1 MAEIRLLLVDDHP
14 VVRRGLRGYLE
25 LEPDFTVV
33 GEAGEGEEALRA
45 IEETHPDVVLLDLK
59 MPGLDGQ
66 GVLDRLGSAHK
77 TGASK
82 IGDGPRIL
90 VLTSATDAE
99 RVPAAITAGAAGFV
113 YKDIDPDALASAI
126 RTVHSGQMLLAP
138 IAMRGLMSGNANASS
153 APSLTPRESQVL
165 GLIAKGQTNR
175 QIARA
180 LGVSEKTV
188 KTHVTNLLRRIG
200 AADRTQAAL
209 WAVRH
214 GIG

>member
-45 IEETHPDVVLLDLK
+45 IAETQPDVVLLDLK

-66 GVLDRLGSAHK
+66 GVLDRLQK
-77 TGASK
+77 E
-82 IGDGPRIL
+82 GPRVL

-99 RVPAAITAGAAGFV
+99 RVPAAIAAGAAGFV

-126 RTVHSGQMLLAP
+126 RTVHAGQMLLAP
-138 IAMRGLMSGNANASS
+138 VAMRGLMSGGANAPS

>member
-1 MAEIRLLLVDDHP
+1 MTDPIRLLLVDDHP

-25 LEPDFTVV
+25 LEPDFAVV
-33 GEAGEGEEALRA
+33 GEAGDGEEALKA
-45 IEETHPDVVLLDLK
+45 VADLDPDVVLLDLK

-66 GVLDRLGSAHK
+66 GVLDRLGDARER
-77 TGASK
+77 
-82 IGDGPRIL
+82 PRVL

-99 RVPAAITAGAAGFV
+99 RVPAAINAGAAGFV

-126 RTVHSGQMLLAP
+126 RTVHSGQLLLSP
-138 IAMRGLMSGNANASS
+138 VAMRGLMNGTTGPA
-153 APSLTPRESQVL
+153 APTLTPRESQVL

>member
-1 MAEIRLLLVDDHP
+1 MTEIRLLLVDDHP

-33 GEAGEGEEALRA
+33 GEAGDGEEALLA
-45 IEETHPDVVLLDLK
+45 IAETRPDVVLLDLK

-66 GVLDRLGSAHK
+66 GVLERLGP
-77 TGASK
+77 GE
-82 IGDGPRIL
+82 GPRVL

-99 RVPAAITAGAAGFV
+99 RVPNAITAGAAGFV

-126 RTVHSGQMLLAP
+126 RTIHSGQLLLSP
-138 IAMRGLMSGNANASS
+138 VAMRGLMNGNSTTTS

>member
-1 MAEIRLLLVDDHP
+1 MPEIRLLLVDDHP

-45 IEETHPDVVLLDLK
+45 IEETRPDVVLLDLK

-66 GVLDRLGSAHK
+66 GVLDRLGKAD
-77 TGASK
+77 
-82 IGDGPRIL
+82 DGPRIL

-126 RTVHSGQMLLAP
+126 RTVHAGQLLLAP
-138 IAMRGLMSGNANASS
+138 IAMRGLMNGNGNAPS

>member
-1 MAEIRLLLVDDHP
+1 MTEIRLLLVDDHP

-25 LEPDFTVV
+25 LEPDFTVA
-33 GEAGEGEEALRA
+33 GEAGDGEEALKA
-45 IEETHPDVVLLDLK
+45 IADLAPDVVLLDLK

-66 GVLDRLGSAHK
+66 AVLERLGSAAK
-77 TGASK
+77 T
-82 IGDGPRIL
+82 GDGPRIL

-99 RVPAAITAGAAGFV
+99 RVPAAISAGAAGFV

-126 RTVHSGQMLLAP
+126 RTVHAGQMLLAP
-138 IAMRGLMSGNANASS
+138 VAMRGLMSGGGAAT

-188 KTHVTNLLRRIG
+188 KTHVTNLLRRID

>member
-1 MAEIRLLLVDDHP
+1 VAEIRLLLVDDHP

-33 GEAGEGEEALRA
+33 GEAGDGEEALRA
-45 IEETHPDVVLLDLK
+45 IEETRPDVVLLDLK

-66 GVLDRLGSAHK
+66 GVLERLDKEA
-77 TGASK
+77 
-82 IGDGPRIL
+82 PRVL

-99 RVPAAITAGAAGFV
+99 RVPNAITAGAAGFV

-126 RTVHSGQMLLAP
+126 RTVHAGQLLLSP
-138 IAMRGLMSGNANASS
+138 VAMRGLMNGNGSTTT

>member
-1 MAEIRLLLVDDHP
+1 MPEIRLLLVDDHP

-45 IEETHPDVVLLDLK
+45 IEETRPDVVLLDLK

-66 GVLDRLGSAHK
+66 GVLDRLG
-77 TGASK
+77 TSK
-82 IGDGPRIL
+82 ADDGPRIL

-126 RTVHSGQMLLAP
+126 RTVHAGQLLLAP
-138 IAMRGLMSGNANASS
+138 IAMRGLMNGNGNAPS

>member
-1 MAEIRLLLVDDHP
+1 MTDPIRLLLVDDHP

-25 LEPDFTVV
+25 LEPDFAVV
-33 GEAGEGEEALRA
+33 GEAGDGEEALNA
-45 IEETHPDVVLLDLK
+45 INAHDPDVVLLDLK

-66 GVLDRLGSAHK
+66 GVLDRLGDAR
-77 TGASK
+77 
-82 IGDGPRIL
+82 DRPRVL

-99 RVPAAITAGAAGFV
+99 RVPSAINAGAAGFV

-138 IAMRGLMSGNANASS
+138 VAMRGLMNGTTGPA
-153 APSLTPRESQVL
+153 APTLTPRESQVL

>member
-1 MAEIRLLLVDDHP
+1 
-14 VVRRGLRGYLE
+14 
-25 LEPDFTVV
+25 
-33 GEAGEGEEALRA
+33 
-45 IEETHPDVVLLDLK
+45 
-59 MPGLDGQ
+59 
-66 GVLDRLGSAHK
+66 
-77 TGASK
+77 
-82 IGDGPRIL
+82 
-90 VLTSATDAE
+90 
-99 RVPAAITAGAAGFV
+99 
-113 YKDIDPDALASAI
+113 
-126 RTVHSGQMLLAP
+126 
-138 IAMRGLMSGNANASS
+138 LMNGNTTTT

-188 KTHVTNLLRRIG
+188 KTHVTNLLRRID

>member
-1 MAEIRLLLVDDHP
+1 MTEIRLLLVDDHP

-33 GEAGEGEEALRA
+33 GEAGDGEEALRA
-45 IEETHPDVVLLDLK
+45 IEETRPDVVLLDLK

-66 GVLDRLGSAHK
+66 GVLERLG
-77 TGASK
+77 TT
-82 IGDGPRIL
+82 GDGPRIL

-99 RVPAAITAGAAGFV
+99 RVPNAISAGAAGFV

-126 RTVHSGQMLLAP
+126 RTVHAGQLLLSP
-138 IAMRGLMSGNANASS
+138 VAMRGLMNGSGAAPS

-175 QIARA
+175 QISRA

>member
-1 MAEIRLLLVDDHP
+1 MPEIRLLLVDDHP

-45 IEETHPDVVLLDLK
+45 IEETRPDVVLLDLK

-66 GVLDRLGSAHK
+66 GVLDRLGTSK
-77 TGASK
+77 TD
-82 IGDGPRIL
+82 DGPRIL

-126 RTVHSGQMLLAP
+126 RTVHAGQLLLAP
-138 IAMRGLMSGNANASS
+138 IAMRGLMNGNGSSPS

>member
-1 MAEIRLLLVDDHP
+1 MSDPIRLLLVDDHP
-14 VVRRGLRGYLE
+14 VVRQGLRAYLE
-25 LEPDFTVV
+25 LEDDLTVV
-33 GEAGEGEEALRA
+33 AEAGDGEEALTA
-45 IEETHPDVVLLDLK
+45 IGEHAPDVVLLDLK

-66 GVLDRLGSAHK
+66 GVLERLDLPDDDAPS
-77 TGASK
+77 
-82 IGDGPRIL
+82 IL

-99 RVPAAITAGAAGFV
+99 RVPAAIEAGASGFV

-126 RTVHSGQMLLAP
+126 RTVHAGQTLLSPA
-138 IAMRGLMSGNANASS
+138 AVRGLMTGSTGAAQ
-153 APSLTPRESQVL
+153 PTLTPRERQVL
-165 GLIAKGQTNR
+165 GLIARGQTNR
-175 QIARA
+175 QISRA

-188 KTHVTNLLRRIG
+188 KTHVTNLLRRID

>member
-1 MAEIRLLLVDDHP
+1 MTDPIRLLLVDDHP

-25 LEPDFTVV
+25 LEPDFAVV
-33 GEAGEGEEALRA
+33 GEAGDGDEALKA
-45 IEETHPDVVLLDLK
+45 IDDLDPDVVLLDLK

-66 GVLDRLGSAHK
+66 GVLDRLGPDRAR
-77 TGASK
+77 
-82 IGDGPRIL
+82 PRVL

-126 RTVHSGQMLLAP
+126 RTVHSGQLLLSP
-138 IAMRGLMSGNANASS
+138 VAMRGLMNGSTGPA
-153 APSLTPRESQVL
+153 APTLTPRESQVL

>member
-1 MAEIRLLLVDDHP
+1 VTEIRLLLVDDHP

-33 GEAGEGEEALRA
+33 GEAGDGEEALRA
-45 IEETHPDVVLLDLK
+45 IAETRPDVVLLDLK

-66 GVLDRLGSAHK
+66 GVLERLASAED
-77 TGASK
+77 A
-82 IGDGPRIL
+82 PRVL

-99 RVPAAITAGAAGFV
+99 RVPNAITAGAAGFV

-126 RTVHSGQMLLAP
+126 RTVHAGQLLLAP
-138 IAMRGLMSGNANASS
+138 VAMRGLMNGNATAS

-188 KTHVTNLLRRIG
+188 KTHVTNLLRRID

>member
-1 MAEIRLLLVDDHP
+1 VTEIRLLLVDDHP

-25 LEPDFTVV
+25 LEADFTVV
-33 GEAGEGEEALRA
+33 GEAGDGEEALRA
-45 IEETHPDVVLLDLK
+45 IAEHRPDVVLLDLK

-66 GVLDRLGSAHK
+66 GVLDRLTA
-77 TGASK
+77 TGDA
-82 IGDGPRIL
+82 PRIL

-99 RVPAAITAGAAGFV
+99 RVPSAITAGAAGFV

-126 RTVHSGQMLLAP
+126 RTVHAGQLLLSP
-138 IAMRGLMSGNANASS
+138 VAMRGLMNGNGSTTT

>member
-1 MAEIRLLLVDDHP
+1 VTEIRLLLVDDHP

-33 GEAGEGEEALRA
+33 GEAGDGDEALKA
-45 IEETHPDVVLLDLK
+45 IADLAPDVVLLDLK

-66 GVLDRLGSAHK
+66 GVLERLEQ
-77 TGASK
+77 
-82 IGDGPRIL
+82 DGPRIL

-99 RVPAAITAGAAGFV
+99 RVPAAIAAGAAGFV

-126 RTVHSGQMLLAP
+126 RTIHSGQMLLAP
-138 IAMRGLMSGNANASS
+138 VAMRGLMSGNGGTST

>member
-33 GEAGEGEEALRA
+33 GEAGDGEEALRA
-45 IEETHPDVVLLDLK
+45 IAETDPDVVLLDLK

-66 GVLDRLGSAHK
+66 GVLDRL
-77 TGASK
+77 
-82 IGDGPRIL
+82 DQERPRVL

-99 RVPAAITAGAAGFV
+99 RVPNAISAGAAGFV

-126 RTVHSGQMLLAP
+126 RTIHSGQLLLSP
-138 IAMRGLMSGNANASS
+138 VAMRGLMNGNGTANAS

>member
-25 LEPDFTVV
+25 LEPDFAVV
-33 GEAGEGEEALRA
+33 GEAGDGEEALKA
-45 IEETHPDVVLLDLK
+45 IDDLAPDVVLLDLK

-66 GVLDRLGSAHK
+66 GVLERLGGGSRA
-77 TGASK
+77 A
-82 IGDGPRIL
+82 DCPRIL

-99 RVPAAITAGAAGFV
+99 RVPAAMAAGAAGFV
-113 YKDIDPDALASAI
+113 YKDIDPDALANAI
-126 RTVHSGQMLLAP
+126 RTVHAGQMLLSP
-138 IAMRGLMSGNANASS
+138 VAMRGLMSGNGNAAST
-153 APSLTPRESQVL
+153 PSLTPRESQVL

-188 KTHVTNLLRRIG
+188 KTHVTNLLRRID

>member
-1 MAEIRLLLVDDHP
+1 VTEIRLLLVDDHP

-33 GEAGEGEEALRA
+33 GEAGDGEEALRA
-45 IEETHPDVVLLDLK
+45 IAETRPDVVLLDLK

-66 GVLDRLGSAHK
+66 GVLERL
-77 TGASK
+77 ASVE
-82 IGDGPRIL
+82 DAPRVL

-99 RVPAAITAGAAGFV
+99 RVPNAITAGAAGFV

-126 RTVHSGQMLLAP
+126 RTVHAGQLLLAP
-138 IAMRGLMSGNANASS
+138 VAMRGLMNGSTTTS

-188 KTHVTNLLRRIG
+188 KTHVTNLLRRID

>member
-33 GEAGEGEEALRA
+33 GEAGDGEEALCA
-45 IEETHPDVVLLDLK
+45 IAETDPDVVLLDLK

-66 GVLDRLGSAHK
+66 GVLDRLGQER
-77 TGASK
+77 
-82 IGDGPRIL
+82 PRVL

-99 RVPAAITAGAAGFV
+99 RVPNAISAGAAGFV

-126 RTVHSGQMLLAP
+126 RTIHSGQLLLSP
-138 IAMRGLMSGNANASS
+138 VAMRSLMNGNGAANTS

>member
-1 MAEIRLLLVDDHP
+1 VADPIRLLLVDDHP

-25 LEPDFTVV
+25 LEPDLTVV
-33 GEAGEGEEALRA
+33 GEAGDGEEALKA
-45 IEETHPDVVLLDLK
+45 IEETRPDVVLLDLK

-66 GVLDRLGSAHK
+66 GVLDRLGTA
-77 TGASK
+77 
-82 IGDGPRIL
+82 DDRPRVL

-99 RVPAAITAGAAGFV
+99 RVPAAISAGAAGFV

-126 RTVHSGQMLLAP
+126 RTVHTGQMLLAP
-138 IAMRGLMSGNANASS
+138 VAMRGLMNGSTAQP

-188 KTHVTNLLRRIG
+188 KTHVTNLLRRID

>member
-33 GEAGEGEEALRA
+33 GEAGDGEEALLA
-45 IEETHPDVVLLDLK
+45 IEATRPDVILLDLK

-66 GVLDRLGSAHK
+66 GVLERLG
-77 TGASK
+77 ASTT
-82 IGDGPRIL
+82 GDGPRVL

-99 RVPAAITAGAAGFV
+99 RVPNAITAGAAGFV

-126 RTVHSGQMLLAP
+126 RTVHAGQLLLSP
-138 IAMRGLMSGNANASS
+138 VAMRGLMSGNGSASS

>member
-1 MAEIRLLLVDDHP
+1 MPEPIRLLLVDDHP

-33 GEAGEGEEALRA
+33 AEAGDGEEALAA
-45 IEETHPDVVLLDLK
+45 IAESAPDVVLLDLK

-66 GVLDRLGSAHK
+66 GVLDRLGAGK
-77 TGASK
+77 
-82 IGDGPRIL
+82 DGPRVL
-90 VLTSATDAE
+90 VLTSATDAD
-99 RVPAAITAGAAGFV
+99 RVPAAISAGAAGFV

-126 RTVHSGQMLLAP
+126 RTVHSGQLLFSP
-138 IAMRGLMSGNANASS
+138 VAMRGLMTGTAAQA

-188 KTHVTNLLRRIG
+188 KTHVTNLLRRID

>member
-1 MAEIRLLLVDDHP
+1 MADPVRLLLVDDHP

-25 LEPDFTVV
+25 LEPDFVVV
-33 GEAGEGEEALRA
+33 GEACDGEEALKA
-45 IEETHPDVVLLDLK
+45 IVETRPDVVLLDLK

-66 GVLDRLGSAHK
+66 GVLDRLR
-77 TGASK
+77 GAEEGD
-82 IGDGPRIL
+82 GDGPAVL

-99 RVPAAITAGAAGFV
+99 RVPAAISAGAAGFV

-126 RTVHSGQMLLAP
+126 RTVHAGQLLLSP
-138 IAMRGLMSGNANASS
+138 IAMRGLMSGSTAPT

>member
-33 GEAGEGEEALRA
+33 GEAGDGEEALHA
-45 IEETHPDVVLLDLK
+45 IEETRPDVVLLDLK

-66 GVLDRLGSAHK
+66 GVLERLDQDA
-77 TGASK
+77 
-82 IGDGPRIL
+82 PRVL

-99 RVPAAITAGAAGFV
+99 RVPNAITAGAAGFV

-126 RTVHSGQMLLAP
+126 RTVHSGQLLLSP
-138 IAMRGLMSGNANASS
+138 VAMRGLMNGNGSTTS

>member
-1 MAEIRLLLVDDHP
+1 VTEIRLLLVDDHP

-33 GEAGEGEEALRA
+33 GEAGDGEEALRA
-45 IEETHPDVVLLDLK
+45 IAETRPDVVLLDLK

-66 GVLDRLGSAHK
+66 GVLERLEPGE
-77 TGASK
+77 
-82 IGDGPRIL
+82 GPRVL

-99 RVPAAITAGAAGFV
+99 RVPNAITAGAAGFV

-126 RTVHSGQMLLAP
+126 RTVHAGQLLLSP
-138 IAMRGLMSGNANASS
+138 VAMRGLMNGNGSTTT

>member
-1 MAEIRLLLVDDHP
+1 MTDPIRLLIVDDHP

-33 GEAGEGEEALRA
+33 AEAGDGEEALAA
-45 IEETHPDVVLLDLK
+45 IAESGPDVVLLDLK
-59 MPGLDGQ
+59 MPVLDGQ
-66 GVLDRLGSAHK
+66 GVIERLNA
-77 TGASK
+77 AP
-82 IGDGPRIL
+82 GDGPRVL

-99 RVPAAITAGAAGFV
+99 RVPAAIGSGAAGFV

-126 RTVHSGQMLLAP
+126 RTVHAGQMLLAP
-138 IAMRGLMSGNANASS
+138 VAMRGLMSGTAAPA

-188 KTHVTNLLRRIG
+188 KTHVTNLLRRID

>member
-1 MAEIRLLLVDDHP
+1 VTEIRLLLVDDHP

-33 GEAGEGEEALRA
+33 GEAGDGEEALRA
-45 IEETHPDVVLLDLK
+45 IAETHPDVVLLDLK

-66 GVLDRLGSAHK
+66 GVLEHLAAE
-77 TGASK
+77 TGDA
-82 IGDGPRIL
+82 PRVL

-99 RVPAAITAGAAGFV
+99 RVPNAITAGAAGFV

-126 RTVHSGQMLLAP
+126 RTVHSGQLLLAP
-138 IAMRGLMSGNANASS
+138 VAMRGLMNGNAATT

-188 KTHVTNLLRRIG
+188 KTHVTNLLRRID

>member
-1 MAEIRLLLVDDHP
+1 
-14 VVRRGLRGYLE
+14 
-25 LEPDFTVV
+25 
-33 GEAGEGEEALRA
+33 
-45 IEETHPDVVLLDLK
+45 
-59 MPGLDGQ
+59 
-66 GVLDRLGSAHK
+66 
-77 TGASK
+77 
-82 IGDGPRIL
+82 
-90 VLTSATDAE
+90 
-99 RVPAAITAGAAGFV
+99 
-113 YKDIDPDALASAI
+113 
-126 RTVHSGQMLLAP
+126 
-138 IAMRGLMSGNANASS
+138 MRGLMSGSGSSPS

-175 QIARA
+175 QISRA

>member
-25 LEPDFTVV
+25 LEADFTVV
-33 GEAGEGEEALRA
+33 GEAGDGEEALRA
-45 IEETHPDVVLLDLK
+45 IAETRPDVVLLDLK

-66 GVLDRLGSAHK
+66 GVLDRLDQ
-77 TGASK
+77 
-82 IGDGPRIL
+82 DGPRVL

-99 RVPAAITAGAAGFV
+99 RVPNAIAAGAAGFV

-126 RTVHSGQMLLAP
+126 RTVHAGQLLLSP
-138 IAMRGLMSGNANASS
+138 VAMRGLMNGNGSSSS

>member
-1 MAEIRLLLVDDHP
+1 VTEIRLLLVDDHP

-33 GEAGEGEEALRA
+33 GEAGDGEEALRA
-45 IEETHPDVVLLDLK
+45 IAETHPDVVLLDLK

-66 GVLDRLGSAHK
+66 GVLERLAAE
-77 TGASK
+77 TGDA
-82 IGDGPRIL
+82 PRVL

-99 RVPAAITAGAAGFV
+99 RVPNAITAGAAGFV

-126 RTVHSGQMLLAP
+126 RTVHAGQLLLSP
-138 IAMRGLMSGNANASS
+138 VAMRGLMNGNAATT

-188 KTHVTNLLRRIG
+188 KTHVTNLLRRID

>member
-45 IEETHPDVVLLDLK
+45 IAETQPDVVLLDLK

-66 GVLDRLGSAHK
+66 GVLDRLQK
-77 TGASK
+77 E
-82 IGDGPRIL
+82 GPRVL

-99 RVPAAITAGAAGFV
+99 RVPAAIAAGAAGFV
-113 YKDIDPDALASAI
+113 YKDIDPDALTSAI
-126 RTVHSGQMLLAP
+126 RTVHAGQMLLAP
-138 IAMRGLMSGNANASS
+138 VAMRGLMSGGANAPS

>member
-1 MAEIRLLLVDDHP
+1 VTEIRLLLVDDHP

-33 GEAGEGEEALRA
+33 GEAGDGDEALKA
-45 IEETHPDVVLLDLK
+45 IADLAPDVVLLDLK

-66 GVLDRLGSAHK
+66 GVLERLEQ
-77 TGASK
+77 
-82 IGDGPRIL
+82 DGPRIL

-99 RVPAAITAGAAGFV
+99 RVPAAIAAGAAGFV

-138 IAMRGLMSGNANASS
+138 VAMRGLMSGNGGAST